1 MSKYGAKKVIYES
14 ISFDSSM
21 ERDYFI
27 VLQGKK
33 KNGEIKDFELQP
45 KFELLPSFEKNGV
58 KYRSIDYVAD
68 FKVIHN
74 NGEVV
79 IVDVKGFETTDF
91 KLKAKLFNYK
101 YNETLLLLSYNKID
115 GWVELGQLKK
125 NRKERKKLKA
135 EEDEKKRLA
144 QELRESLYMSELEL
158 SKIENIIDSNLEL
171 KPRYKTYLLRY
182 IKENFPTIANMVKFD
197 ASKMSKSYRKN
208 IIKIIEIIK
217 GVG

>member
-182 IKENFPTIANMVKFD
+182 IKENFPTIANMVNCDTK
-197 ASKMSKSYRKN
+197 KLSKSYRKN
-208 IIKIIEIIK
+208 IINIIEIIK
-217 GVG
+217 GD